1 MSGFFH
7 LNAIFK
13 VYPWLNNILLHDY
26 IYLTYS
32 LVDRHLHCLLLLA
45 LIRCYEHLPIS
56 CYVDNL
62 SCGYILYFQIS
73 QVYIWTG
80 CSGSCGISLY
90 IFLKNCQIVF
100 LKDDAILDYHQWC
113 RRVLKSSH
121 TYHHVKLSLLTTY
134 KLMDMK

>member
-32 LVDRHLHCLLLLA
+32 SVDRHLHCLQLSA

-62 SCGYILYFQIS
+62 SWGNIFCIFRSLEFIS
-73 QVYIWTG
+73 ELDVLG
-80 CSGSCGISLY
+80 PVVSLY
-90 IFLKNCQIVF
+90 ISFLKNCQIVF
-100 LKDDAILDYHQWC
+100 LKDDAILDYHQ
-113 RRVLKSSH
+113 
-121 TYHHVKLSLLTTY
+121 
-134 KLMDMK
+134 